1 MQGGH
6 REQES
11 DMGRTSQR
19 NSQRNTGAFILGGII
34 GGIVGAAVTL
44 WNTPKSGD
52 ELRAT
57 VSGGSSTGATATR
70 DGAVTTRSTTSGRFS
85 NPVLSFIER
94 AAAPIVGV
102 ELGKLAKDDPGS
114 TEHRP
119 VRTSAADARPPV
131 HGDEHVPHDKDNVDH
146 QQVATTDELTSPP
159 SRSAANVKATATSD
173 LNDGDA
179 QVSSHG
185 DDHVSHDEIDV
196 DDQHVATIEE
206 LTSPPPQAADGDTRE
221 DRSRRNREPSPF
233 PDLEH
238 NDRT

>member
-1 MQGGH
+1 MS
-6 REQES
+6 RS
-11 DMGRTSQR
+11 STRS
-19 NSQRNTGAFILGGII
+19 SQRNTGAFMLGGVI
-34 GGIVGAAVTL
+34 GGVIGAALML

-52 ELRAT
+52 EVRGM
-57 VSGGSSTGATATR
+57 VSSGSSTGATVTR

-85 NPVLSFIER
+85 NPVLSFVER

-114 TEHRP
+114 TEYPP

-131 HGDEHVPHDKDNVDH
+131 HGDEHVPHDKVDVDH
-146 QQVATTDELTSPP
+146 QHVATTDELTSPP
-159 SRSAANVKATATSD
+159 SRSAANVKATTTSD
-173 LNDGDA
+173 LNGGDA
-179 QVSSHG
+179 HVSSHG

-206 LTSPPPQAADGDTRE
+206 LTSPPPQTADGDTQE
-221 DRSRRNREPSPF
+221 DRSKRDREPSPF